1 MFTLVPGTFP
11 ESYPHPTSPSLL
23 LGNNLLLTL
32 ARFAPSRE
40 VQGLCSHVSEEE
52 GASLGGWPQGFV
64 SPTGWGPWEQTPCFQ
79 LKTLFSDSSACLSP
93 CCACL

>member
-52 GASLGGWPQGFV
+52 GASLGVGPRALCHLQGGGPGSKLPVFNSRHFSLTLQPV
-64 SPTGWGPWEQTPCFQ
+64 SF
-79 LKTLFSDSSACLSP
+79 
-93 CCACL
+93 CACL